1 MSFGLVLAAT
11 AEAEPEFVELG
22 KLLLVDRL
30 ELLADATADTALA
43 VEVGIVV
50 AGFAVVF
57 VVVAGES
64 TAGLSESMSVD
75 WPVSRLFAVGRFEIV
90 CSLPLLP

>member
-1 MSFGLVLAAT
+1 MSFGLALAAT

-22 KLLLVDRL
+22 KLLVDRL

-43 VEVGIVV
+43 AEVGIVV

-75 WPVSRLFAVGRFEIV
+75 WPGSRLFVVGRFEIV
-90 CSLPLLP
+90 CSLRLLP